1 MIEKLP
7 RYVLIFVLLIVAQ
20 VLVFNH
26 VYVSGFL
33 NAYPYVLF
41 LLILPSDTN
50 RALLLLVAFVGGI
63 TVDIFSDSGGVH
75 AAACVP
81 LAYMRHFMLSTTT
94 SLESKNDSFEP
105 NLYYFDFRRYL
116 TYAGVLIFVHHSI
129 VCFMEVF
136 EFSHILSTLLKIVGS
151 TIFTLTFVVLIQ
163 YIFFKKKEK

>member
-20 VLVFNH
+20 VLVFNRVH
-26 VYVSGFL
+26 ISGFL

-50 RALLLLVAFVGGI
+50 RALLLLLAFVGGI

-75 AAACVP
+75 AAACLP

-105 NLYYFDFRRYL
+105 NLLGD
-116 TYAGVLIFVHHSI
+116 I
-129 VCFMEVF
+129 
-136 EFSHILSTLLKIVGS
+136 
-151 TIFTLTFVVLIQ
+151 
-163 YIFFKKKEK
+163 